1 MLCTVELELTG
12 FGEFEGVELLQKLH
26 LFQKLTFDETTRLG
40 SIIQYIDVPADTVVI
55 EENALGDALYVIA
68 KGEVRITRDVNNDG
82 KYDAN
87 EEIGRLRDGE
97 LFGEMSLIDD
107 VLTSARV
114 STVIETRLLKMP
126 RAGFEALLASD
137 EKLAIKVY
145 RSFCRTLSDRLR
157 RTTALLAKSQA
168 GQVAVR

>member
-1 MLCTVELELTG
+1 M
-12 FGEFEGVELLQKLH
+12 
-26 LFQKLTFDETTRLG
+26 
-40 SIIQYIDVPADTVVI
+40 
-55 EENALGDALYVIA
+55 
-68 KGEVRITRDVNNDG
+68 RITRDINNDG
-82 KYDAN
+82 KHDDN
-87 EEIGRLRDGE
+87 EEIGRLKDGD

-114 STVIETRLLKMP
+114 TTIGPSRLLKMP
-126 RAGFEALLASD
+126 RAAFESLLASD

-168 GQVAVR
+168 MQVSVR

>member
-1 MLCTVELELTG
+1 VELELTG

-40 SIIQYIDVPADTVVI
+40 GIIQYIDVAPNTVVI

-68 KGEVRITRDVNNDG
+68 KGEVRITRDINNDG
-82 KYDAN
+82 KHDDS
-87 EEIGRLRDGE
+87 EEIGRLKDGD

-114 STVIETRLLKMP
+114 TTVGPSRLLKMP
-126 RAGFEALLASD
+126 RAGFEALLAGD

-157 RTTALLAKSQA
+157 RTTALLAKTQA
-168 GQVAVR
+168 MQVSVR